1 MLEWL
6 IHCTPQS
13 SAVLRSTQQYS
24 AALCSTLQYSAV
36 LCRAGFVLQDLEE
49 EISDAGGSVS
59 FVKVEFNLLWLT
71 INPLFSHII
80 SSDGLEVC

>member
-1 MLEWL
+1 MPEWL
-6 IHCTPQS
+6 IHCTLQL
-13 SAVLRSTQQYS
+13 SAVLRSTP
-24 AALCSTLQYSAV
+24 QYSAV